1 MCFRKFDKIYKGNP
15 GVVILS
21 IDICISHVVLSTT
34 VTELHKTTIIWCTF
48 YLHVIEMMTKNP
60 PFNSV
65 FSIVH
70 TTFEYGI
77 SICFWSCVSN
87 SKNLRVSPTI
97 KRLMK
102 LEPYLVILPSLL
114 LFFGF
119 HKWSCNGLKFNRH
132 HLLKRK

>member
-1 MCFRKFDKIYKGNP
+1 M
-15 GVVILS
+15 VVILS
-21 IDICISHVVLSTT
+21 IDICISHVVLSTS

-65 FSIVH
+65 NFFRNLCSSFSIVH